1 MNRVITRATVY
12 GVHRAIT
19 IAERTAVAA
28 SIDAVGAAASAYL
41 IFARQA
47 IDVILLRPAVE
58 IVVTLVPIEFV
69 WPGCSKDPVVPIG
82 TV

>member
-1 MNRVITRATVY
+1 M
-12 GVHRAIT
+12 
-19 IAERTAVAA
+19 
-28 SIDAVGAAASAYL
+28 

-58 IVVTLVPIEFV
+58 IAVTLVPIEFV
-69 WPGCSKDPVVPIG
+69 WPGCSKDLVVPIG